1 MGESD
6 APLWDQLNR
15 CPDCGR
21 DMERDLAVGERLG
34 LFYICAEHGR
44 FRFSWDDNR
53 LERDEDV
60 SNPKPRQSPR

>member
-1 MGESD
+1 MPGEPD
-6 APLWDQLNR
+6 VWEQLNR

-44 FRFSWDDNR
+44 FRYSWDHNR
-53 LERDEDV
+53 LEKEEGGRQKDE
-60 SNPKPRQSPR
+60 R